1 MKKFIQE
8 QSLLFRDCSWMCMIG
23 FFQEHSGIASWGKR
37 NHQSLPFPLCMLR
50 KLFQQPAVEITFV
63 DLLCVVEDFLIPL
76 EPGEISRNAAFVG
89 VFARLV
95 VFRATEGH
103 VWTGMAQRLFQKIAA
118 ELLSQ
123 HTARIIH
130 GVLSFPFKS
139 SSQPE
144 RISVLLLESRKCGTF
159 CLFFKIISPHPA
171 CGGKPCLL
179 Q

>member
-1 MKKFIQE
+1 
-8 QSLLFRDCSWMCMIG
+8 MIG
-23 FFQEHSGIASWGKR
+23 VFQERSVIASWGKR

-50 KLFQQPAVEITFV
+50 KLFQQPAVEIAFV
-63 DLLCVVEDFLIPL
+63 DFLRVPVDFFITLKPGNIPCH
-76 EPGEISRNAAFVG
+76 AAFVC
-89 VFARLV
+89 VFAGLV
-95 VFRATEGH
+95 VSRATVGH
-103 VWTGMAQRLFQKIAA
+103 VWTGMTQRLFQKIAA

-123 HTARIIH
+123 HTAEIIH
-130 GVLSFPFKS
+130 CVLSFPFKS